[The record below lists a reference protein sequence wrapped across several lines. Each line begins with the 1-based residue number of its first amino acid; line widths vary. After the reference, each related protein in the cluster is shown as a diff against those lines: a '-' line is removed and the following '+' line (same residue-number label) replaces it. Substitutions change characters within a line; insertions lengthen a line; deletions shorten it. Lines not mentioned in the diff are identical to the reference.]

1 MLVASACVKKFESV
15 HMCAIE
21 STGHPEEA
29 CSLQP
34 KFLNEVKCF
43 HDNDWNGQPL
53 PDYS

>member
-1 MLVASACVKKFESV
+1 MLGASACVRSLSV
-15 HMCAIE
+15 HITE
-21 STGHPEEA
+21 STGHPDEA